1 MRVWG
6 KICKNNHLLRD
17 VVVET
22 FDDTRT
28 HCIFHALSE
37 ICMQLDLAVP
47 AWLDSNVKE
56 FGRRA
61 KTRFRQDSFIEEID
75 FDYLEIEILEE

>member
-1 MRVWG
+1 MRGWG
-6 KICKNNHLLRD
+6 KIWKDNHLLRD

-28 HCIFHALSE
+28 HRIFHALSE

-47 AWLDSNVKE
+47 AWLDSNVKD
-56 FGRRA
+56 FRRRA
-61 KTRFRQDSFIEEID
+61 KTRFRQDSFIEEIE